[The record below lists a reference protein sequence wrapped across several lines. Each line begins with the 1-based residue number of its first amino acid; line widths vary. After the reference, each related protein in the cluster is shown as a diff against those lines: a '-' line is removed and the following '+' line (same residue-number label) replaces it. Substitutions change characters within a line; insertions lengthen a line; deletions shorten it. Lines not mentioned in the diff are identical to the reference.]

1 MKFYL
6 SALLSVLLLAFT
18 SCEKTPIPNPEPDHD
33 KPVSLGLSCQG
44 AIVIV
49 AASGEA
55 LYTHGSDYPL
65 VPASMTKVMT
75 MYIVFDHIEKGYL
88 SLDSQIPISA
98 NAAERSVNPGESNV
112 PLNQYLTYSVDEMIG
127 ALCVV
132 SANAC
137 AVALGE
143 YLSGGTETDFSV
155 IMNRYAD
162 SLKLEAR
169 YFDAAGMSSK
179 NEITPRSMA
188 LLTREFIRRFPV
200 ILEYTSL
207 TSLNFRG
214 TVYGATNNMLPGKTY
229 YYNGCDG
236 FKTGYTSAA
245 GLCITATAT
254 LADKRVIAVVMK
266 APSSYARAQDATR
279 LMDYG
284 FTTLMNRVAV
294 YGIQSSF
301 L

>member
-1 MKFYL
+1 MLFHTFELMKMSRL
-6 SALLSVLLLAFT
+6 TALWLLLVFVA
-18 SCEKTPIPNPEPDHD
+18 CEKPVLPDPGHGTD
-33 KPVSLGLSCQG
+33 PPVSLGLSCQG
-44 AIVIV
+44 AIVID
-49 AASGEA
+49 AASGTS
-55 LYTHGSDYPL
+55 LYAESPDYPL

-88 SLDSQIPISA
+88 SLDSQIPISPY
-98 NAAERSVNPGESNV
+98 AAGRSVNPGESNV
-112 PLNQYLTYSVDEMIG
+112 PLNETLTYSVDEMIR

-143 YLSGGTETDFSV
+143 YLSKGNERDFAV

-162 SLKLEAR
+162 SLGLSAS
-169 YFDAAGMSSK
+169 YDDASGLSAK
-179 NEITPRSMA
+179 NHITPRSMA
-188 LLTREFIRRFPV
+188 ALTREFIQRFPL

-207 TSLNFRG
+207 TATDFRG
-214 TVYGATNNMLPGKTY
+214 TVYKSTNGLLPGQSY

-245 GLCITATAT
+245 GLCITATAR

-266 APSSYARAQDATR
+266 APSSLLRYHDAAR
-279 LMDYG
+279 LMDHG
-284 FTTLMNRVAV
+284 FSILMK
-294 YGIQSSF
+294 
-301 L
+301 

>member
-1 MKFYL
+1 MKISRL
-6 SALLSVLLLAFT
+6 LALWLLLLVFAA
-18 SCEKTPIPNPEPDHD
+18 CNKTIVPEPNPETNR
-33 KPVSLGLSCQG
+33 PVSLGLSCQG
-44 AIVIV
+44 AIVID
-49 AASGEA
+49 AATGEA
-55 LYTHGSDYPL
+55 LYSLSSDFTF

-88 SLDSQIPISA
+88 SFESQIPVSSY
-98 NAAERSVNPGESNV
+98 AASRSVNPGESNV
-112 PLNQYLTYSVDEMIG
+112 PLNESLTYSVDEMIC

-143 YLSGGTETDFSV
+143 YLSGGTEKDFAV

-162 SLKLEAR
+162 SLGLNAH
-169 YFDAAGMSSK
+169 YDDASGLSAK
-179 NEITPRSMA
+179 NGISPRSMA
-188 LLTREFIRRFPV
+188 DLTRDFIKRFPH
-200 ILEYTSL
+200 ILKYTSL
-207 TSLNFRG
+207 TRWNFRG
-214 TVYGATNNMLPGKTY
+214 TVYGATNGLLPGQSY

-245 GLCITATAT
+245 GLCITATAQ

-266 APSSYARAQDATR
+266 APNSYMRYRDAAN

-284 FTTLMNRVAV
+284 LSVLMNRTTAQ
-294 YGIQSSF
+294 GIQSLF